1 MATTVLPEVS
11 LEPINETINRLAVF
25 SHILAPSD
33 VSWAIQDLLD
43 RELIADAGNGELRE
57 LLDEALTLEHDPDA
71 RRAVLLEAAG
81 RSAE

>member
-11 LEPINETINRLAVF
+11 LGSIDETINRLAVF

-33 VSWAIQDLLD
+33 VSWAIQELLD
-43 RELIADAGNGELRE
+43 DERLSDAGNAELRD

-71 RRAVLLEAAG
+71 RRAALLEAAG
-81 RSAE
+81 HSAE